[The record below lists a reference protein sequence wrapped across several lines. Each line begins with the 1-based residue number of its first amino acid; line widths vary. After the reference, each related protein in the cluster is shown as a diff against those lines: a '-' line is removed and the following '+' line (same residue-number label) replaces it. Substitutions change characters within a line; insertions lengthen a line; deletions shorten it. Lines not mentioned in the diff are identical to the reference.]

1 MAFLLNHFK
10 FSDMKKN
17 ITGIV
22 AVLLGILLAF
32 GTSAFKQTNKHHKN
46 VKADTEYY
54 FQFMGSH
61 GNESN
66 PSLWKEISSTD
77 YIDLDCPG
85 QNEGCKIISSSVTGT
100 APNRHPSSV
109 PVDVNSKPTTV
120 SPTLD
125 AEYKN

>member
-1 MAFLLNHFK
+1 
-10 FSDMKKN
+10 MKKYL
-17 ITGIV
+17 TGIV
-22 AVLLGILLAF
+22 AIMLGMLLAF
-32 GTSAFKQTNKHHKN
+32 GTSAFKGDEKVHNN
-46 VKADTEYY
+46 NADPQFY

-66 PSLWKEISSTD
+66 TSLWKEISSTD
-77 YIDLDCPG
+77 YADLDCPG
-85 QNEGCKIISSSVTGT
+85 QNAGCKIISSSVTGT

-109 PVDVNSKPTTV
+109 PVDVNSKPTKV